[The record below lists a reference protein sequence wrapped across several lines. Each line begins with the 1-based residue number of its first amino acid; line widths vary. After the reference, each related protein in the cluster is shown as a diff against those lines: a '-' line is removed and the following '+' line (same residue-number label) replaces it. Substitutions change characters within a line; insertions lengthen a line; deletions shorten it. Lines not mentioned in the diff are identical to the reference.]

1 MALKDQPPN
10 RSEQPPPDL
19 HKERE
24 ELLHHFSRG
33 SRLGEEVVGE
43 HQALMARL
51 RALEE
56 ENAKLRAR
64 VEADQAVRELLEKIA
79 QLEREKQ
86 ELISRNRQ
94 AEEASTAFNARFEEF
109 EREFSNL
116 ANLFVAANQMHATL
130 VPREVA
136 QRIKEVLA
144 QLVGAERYAVYL
156 HDPERG
162 QLVPIASE
170 GLASGDLV
178 TVRVSGTA
186 LGDAFTTGTLSVT
199 EGDPRAGSLT
209 QPAATVPLRVDD
221 QLVGVVAVYS
231 TLSQKDRLGDID
243 VELFR
248 LLGQHAAA
256 ALIAACLFAAA
267 GRKVPGLESF
277 VDLSV

>member
-1 MALKDQPPN
+1 MTSKSPPSVRSDQPA
-10 RSEQPPPDL
+10 PDL
-19 HKERE
+19 RKESE
-24 ELLHHFSRG
+24 ALMQHFSRG
-33 SRLGEEVVGE
+33 TRLGEEVAEE
-43 HQALMARL
+43 HQALVTRL

-56 ENAKLRAR
+56 ENTRLRAR
-64 VEADQAVRELLEKIA
+64 VETDRAVRELLDKIA
-79 QLEREKQ
+79 LLEEEKL
-86 ELISRNRQ
+86 ELISRNRR
-94 AEEASTAFNARFEEF
+94 AEEESTAFSVRFEEF
-109 EREFSNL
+109 EREFSHL

-156 HDPERG
+156 QDPERG

-170 GLASGDLV
+170 GLAASELG
-178 TVRVSGTA
+178 TVRVQGTV
-186 LGDAFTTGTLSVT
+186 LGAAFSCGELRVT
-199 EGDPRAGSLT
+199 EGDPREGTLT
-209 QPAATVPLRVDD
+209 NPAATVPLRVDD
-221 QLVGVVAVYS
+221 QLVGVVALYS
-231 TLSQKDRLGDID
+231 TLSQKDRMGDVD

-256 ALIAACLFAAA
+256 ALIAASLFAAS